1 MSDIKWYSSLPAH
14 WEKQRT
20 KYLFKIISGNG
31 FPVEMQGRIGE
42 KYPFAKAGTISSSQ
56 RYLKKAN
63 DSVSQ
68 DDVNANGFNVIPVG
82 SIVMPKIGE
91 ALKKNSRA
99 VTSEE
104 VCIDNNCQAM
114 VPQNIDT
121 DFAFYLL
128 SVIDMN
134 WYDNKG
140 TIPSVNNQSLK
151 NDKVPYPPLAE
162 QHAIV
167 RYLDSKCSAIDEA
180 IERHKKIIEKLE
192 EYRKAF
198 ITELITSGV
207 NDNAELKDSKEE
219 WCGNIPLHWDMVK
232 IKYLFTIRKRII
244 GYDGPT
250 VLSITQRGI
259 MPKDITSGEGQLA
272 ASYANY
278 QIVQPGDFAMNHMDL
293 LTGWVDIS
301 QYSGVTS
308 PDYRVFTLDDQEH
321 NDPRYFLYMLQMFY
335 FNRVFYS
342 LGAGV
347 SGFGRWRLQGPVFLN
362 FKVPV
367 PPYKEQREIAGIIE
381 NKDSFI
387 RHSIEKHEAIIS
399 KLEEYRKSIIYNAV
413 TGKIDCRTKA
423 LK

>member
-1 MSDIKWYSSLPAH
+1 MSDIKWYSSLPTQ
-14 WEKQRT
+14 WKEQRI
-20 KYLFKIISGNG
+20 KYLFKIVSGNG

-56 RYLKKAN
+56 KYLKKSN

-68 DDVNANGFNVIPVG
+68 DDVIANGFNVIPVG

-99 VTSEE
+99 VTTEE

-151 NDKVPYPPLAE
+151 NDKVPYPSLSE
-162 QHAIV
+162 QQAIV
-167 RYLDSKCSAIDEA
+167 RYLDSKCVAIDEA

-192 EYRKAF
+192 EYKKST
-198 ITELITSGV
+198 ITKLITGGI
-207 NDNAELKDSKEE
+207 DTYAELKESTVN
-219 WCGNIPLHWDMVK
+219 WCESVPAHWDIKK
-232 IKYLFTIRKRII
+232 IKYMFTIRKRIA
-244 GYDGPT
+244 GKDGIT
-250 VLSITQRGI
+250 VLSITQKGI
-259 MPKDITSGEGQLA
+259 VPKDITSGEGQLA
-272 ASYANY
+272 ESYANY
-278 QIVQPGDFAMNHMDL
+278 QIVNPGDFAMNHMDL

-301 QYSGVTS
+301 KYYGVTS
-308 PDYRVFTLDDQEH
+308 PDYRVFTLNDTKN
-321 NDPRYFLYMLQMFY
+321 NDPRYYLYMMQMFY

-347 SGFGRWRLQGPVFLN
+347 SGLGRWRLQAPVFN
-362 FKVPV
+362 EFKIPV
-367 PPYKEQREIAGIIE
+367 PPYQEQLAIADQISTIVV
-381 NKDSFI
+381 KVD
-387 RHSIEKHEAIIS
+387 EAIRKHDQAVN

-413 TGKIDCRTKA
+413 TGKIDCRNS
-423 LK
+423 